1 MTNKTDNKANKT
13 KKQMNKAEMKKAK
26 GGANVSYMER
36 KGKMLAPNTKSISNQ
51 QSNLNDDCV
60 YHYARLTNDETAR

>member
-1 MTNKTDNKANKT
+1 MTNKT

-36 KGKMLAPNTKSISNQ
+36 KGKMLAPNTKSGYGEGGEPNRALIT
-51 QSNLNDDCV
+51 
-60 YHYARLTNDETAR
+60 YE

>member
-1 MTNKTDNKANKT
+1 MTNKT

-36 KGKMLAPNTKSISNQ
+36 KGKMLAPNTKSGYGEGGEANAPSDI
-51 QSNLNDDCV
+51 LVILPYPRC
-60 YHYARLTNDETAR
+60 